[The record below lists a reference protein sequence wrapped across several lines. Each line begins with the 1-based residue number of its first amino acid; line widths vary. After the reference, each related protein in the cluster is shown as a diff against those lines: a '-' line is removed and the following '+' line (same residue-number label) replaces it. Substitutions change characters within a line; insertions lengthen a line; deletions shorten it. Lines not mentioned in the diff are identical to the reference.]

1 VVRRVLESPRPPRR
15 ASAGKPAERMG
26 LVAKRLL
33 PFRLFQA
40 GARGALG
47 V

>member
-1 VVRRVLESPRPPRR
+1 V
-15 ASAGKPAERMG
+15 SAGKPAERAG

-40 GARGALG
+40 GAKSALG

>member
-1 VVRRVLESPRPPRR
+1 V
-15 ASAGKPAERMG
+15 SAGKPAERAG

-40 GARGALG
+40 GAKGALG